1 MQTKMN
7 SKQNTNLLTAGLVT
21 LASFLGAAALGTTGF
36 ASTAA
41 AEPPKV
47 AEGAR
52 NGADESTGLDGVI
65 NINTASQ
72 TELMLLPGVGASRAD
87 AVIAARKQ
95 KSFEKAEDIMKV
107 KGIGRAT
114 FRKLRAHLAVSGA
127 TTLRSL
133 GAAKAASPAA
143 GKPSKQ

>member
-1 MQTKMN
+1 MQTTTK
-7 SKQNTNLLTAGLVT
+7 SKSHTNLVNAGLLT
-21 LASFLGAAALGTTGF
+21 MASMLGAAALGTAAI

-41 AEPPKV
+41 AEPPKA
-47 AEGAR
+47 AEGAK
-52 NGADESTGLDGVI
+52 NGADESTGLEGVI

-87 AVIAARKQ
+87 AVIATRKQ

-114 FRKLRAHLAVSGA
+114 FRKLRAHLAVSGV
-127 TTLRSL
+127 TTLRPL
-133 GAAKAASPAA
+133 GGAKAASPAP